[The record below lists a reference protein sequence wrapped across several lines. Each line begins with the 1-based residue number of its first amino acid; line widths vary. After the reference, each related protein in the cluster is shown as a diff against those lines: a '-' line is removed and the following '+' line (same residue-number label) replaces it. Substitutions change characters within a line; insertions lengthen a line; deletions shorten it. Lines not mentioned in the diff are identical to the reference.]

1 MVFTML
7 WVSVTVIF
15 FVLREFV
22 KNLKEPKNSFD
33 FELHDKYCN

>member
-7 WVSVTVIF
+7 RVSVTVMF
-15 FVLREFV
+15 FVVREFV

-33 FELHDKYCN
+33 FELDDKCCN